1 MWLESTFHQYYE
13 IILVDQRGTGLWHP
27 SLDCPE
33 YSDDEYENWIRAC
46 RTRLIKQ
53 GIDLTQYHSMSVVWD
68 VHDLLVALELE
79 QVNLYGNSYGSRL
92 AQLLS
97 RIAPGRI
104 RSMVLDGVYPPPRYD
119 IEELA
124 YNAERSLE
132 RLFADCEANAACRR
146 LYPDLREMF
155 YRVVTEMNASSPEL
169 NNMGESTGV
178 TMNGDEFLAWTI
190 GMLRYEAALPV
201 IPSLIALFD
210 AGFYDLLLLLDA
222 FVKAPNWNDNDSY
235 SEGANFSIRCS
246 EGLTLAD
253 SERTK
258 ANDMGVAEE
267 ITKVL
272 NPVAQHHLDQCEI
285 REARSAPGLITQV
298 VASDVP
304 TLLLSGAL

>member
-1 MWLESTFHQYYE
+1 
-13 IILVDQRGTGLWHP
+13 
-27 SLDCPE
+27 
-33 YSDDEYENWIRAC
+33 
-46 RTRLIKQ
+46 
-53 GIDLTQYHSMSVVWD
+53 
-68 VHDLLVALELE
+68 
-79 QVNLYGNSYGSRL
+79 
-92 AQLLS
+92 
-97 RIAPGRI
+97 
-104 RSMVLDGVYPPPRYD
+104 
-119 IEELA
+119 
-124 YNAERSLE
+124 
-132 RLFADCEANAACRR
+132 
-146 LYPDLREMF
+146 
-155 YRVVTEMNASSPEL
+155 
-169 NNMGESTGV
+169 
-178 TMNGDEFLAWTI
+178 MNGDEFLAWTI

-258 ANDMGVAEE
+258 AHDMGVAEE

-285 REARSAPGLITQV
+285 WEARSAPGLITQV

-304 TLLLSGAL
+304 TLLLSGAYDSATPHQWAEFAKEHLSTAWHFVFPNVGHGVLEAEECATQIMRNFLATPSREPAVDCMSELKAPEFVERDSDAE